1 MNVLI
6 LGGSRGVGLAVA
18 KQLAPLANKL
28 CIVSREQNNLEA
40 AKKELL
46 LLNESV
52 LTFRGDVSDPNFSK
66 LLREYLDREL
76 LGEVDVLISN
86 AGGPPQK
93 SFLDTTEDDWDQALH
108 TNLLGQI
115 RVVRDVIPGMA
126 AKQFGR
132 IIFVSSTVAIE
143 PSSSMVD
150 FL

>member
-66 LLREYLDREL
+66 LLR
-76 LGEVDVLISN
+76 
-86 AGGPPQK
+86 
-93 SFLDTTEDDWDQALH
+93 
-108 TNLLGQI
+108 
-115 RVVRDVIPGMA
+115 
-126 AKQFGR
+126 
-132 IIFVSSTVAIE
+132 
-143 PSSSMVD
+143 
-150 FL
+150 